1 MSCVRLRVMN
11 SEELL
16 RTMYDGFNARDI
28 DAVLA
33 AMTDDVDWP
42 NAWEGA
48 RVHGHEEVRDY
59 WTRQW
64 AAIDPRVAPVD
75 FQTRAGGDGVRI
87 AVEVEQTVRD
97 LDGEVVASGTV
108 MHVYEIRDGLVA
120 RMDVEEA

>member
-1 MSCVRLRVMN
+1 MT

-48 RVHGHEEVRDY
+48 RVHGHEEVREY

-64 AAIDPRVAPVD
+64 AAIDPSVTPVG
-75 FQTRAGGDGVRI
+75 FETLSDGRI

-108 MHVYEIRDGLVA
+108 IHAYEIRDGLVA
-120 RMDVEEA
+120 RMDVEEASPQ

>member
-1 MSCVRLRVMN
+1 MN

-16 RTMYDGFNARDI
+16 RSMYDGFNARDI

-48 RVHGHEEVRDY
+48 RVHGRQEVRDY

-64 AAIDPRVAPVD
+64 AAIDPRVTPVG
-75 FQTRAGGDGVRI
+75 FETRSDGRI
-87 AVEVEQTVRD
+87 AVEVEQVIRN
-97 LDGEVVASGTV
+97 LDGEVQASGTV
-108 MHVYEIRDGLVA
+108 SHVYAMRSGLVA
-120 RMDVEEA
+120 RMDVEERGG